1 MKKPCKIEFSEIKN
15 ENDLK
20 LKMGELTDV
29 EFFISITGFT
39 NQSYNID
46 AISVK
51 MGINRL
57 TYETFLNLLESVQG
71 QLVYDI
77 NWGEVGSPAY
87 NNVALKVQE
96 LAAILPNADVTMDT
110 NFEYYGVDVNYENL
124 GIPIPIEEPILIINV
139 VHAVG
144 GVYKYDTILS
154 NDFKT
159 LLCDLLVYDANG

>member
-1 MKKPCKIEFSEIKN
+1 MS
-15 ENDLK
+15 
-20 LKMGELTDV
+20 ELTDV
-29 EFFISITGFT
+29 EFFISITGLA
-39 NQSYNID
+39 NRSYNID

-57 TYETFLNLLESVQG
+57 TYEMFLNLLESVQG

-77 NWGEVGSPAY
+77 NWGEVGSHAY

-96 LAAILPNADVTMDT
+96 LALVLPNAVVTMDA

-139 VHAVG
+139 VHSVD
-144 GVYKYDTILS
+144 GVFKYDTILQ

-159 LLCDLLVYDANG
+159 LLCDLLVDDANG